1 MGKYIGRN
9 SKTTGEV
16 SLIDIPSY
24 TGVRT
29 RAKTLALQ
37 KAAGSSTAAGSY
49 IQLRSRR
56 LVKPTAPKRQKENWV
71 PHKSNKS
78 SFKGANSS
86 GARVTS
92 AISSRSVKKL
102 SDRKEEI
109 HHERVISDAEGFGID
124 DEGSFGENMM
134 GEEEADVKEDWT
146 QHSFFSIFS
155 IQTHSDLVQGLNH
168 SFSFFSFR
176 SPKQTV

>member
-29 RAKTLALQ
+29 WAKTLALQ

-49 IQLRSRR
+49 IQLRSHR

-71 PHKSNKS
+71 PQKSNKS
-78 SFKGANSS
+78 
-86 GARVTS
+86 
-92 AISSRSVKKL
+92 
-102 SDRKEEI
+102 
-109 HHERVISDAEGFGID
+109 FGID
-124 DEGSFGENMM
+124 DEGSFGENML
-134 GEEEADVKEDWT
+134 GEEEADVKEDGT
-146 QHSFFSIFS
+146 RIPFSPFS
-155 IQTHSDLVQGLNH
+155 PFRPIHTWFKMSQTNGLNMNGSDSDLLSGY
-168 SFSFFSFR
+168 
-176 SPKQTV
+176 QTAP